1 MAKQIN
7 KKIVLADGSE
17 YYGYGF
23 GADVDRVCEIV
34 FDTSMVGYQEIIS
47 DPSYTNQMVVMTYTL
62 IGNYGMTDEDY
73 ESKALTCGALV
84 VREYNDLPSNFR
96 YTKTLAE
103 TMEESDIPG
112 IEGFDTREL
121 TRKIRDNGSCKAI
134 ITSAS
139 TPKEKALA
147 MIALADIPT
156 NAVSKVSCRKRW
168 YARTANAKYN
178 VVAIDCG
185 ARLSVI
191 RTLNELGC
199 NVTVMPYN
207 TSVSDVEK
215 MNPDA
220 ILISE
225 GPGNP
230 EDVPE
235 VIALIKALKGKY
247 PIVGVGLGHQLVALA
262 YGAKVY
268 KMKSGHHGCNHPIR
282 NLKTNTI
289 RTVAQNHN
297 YAVDP
302 MSVEATGLKVTHM
315 DITDDVIE
323 GLCSEAD
330 RVFTIQYHPDTMS
343 GPNGSISFYEEFIGL
358 MKEGK

>member
-1 MAKQIN
+1 MAKHLN
-7 KKIVLADGSE
+7 KKIVLADGTE

-23 GADVDRVCEIV
+23 GADIERVCEIV

-62 IGNYGMTDEDY
+62 IGNYGMADEDY
-73 ESKALTCGALV
+73 ESKAPSCGALV
-84 VREYNDLPSNFR
+84 VREYNDRPSNFR

-103 TMEESDIPG
+103 TMEENDIPG
-112 IEGFDTREL
+112 IAGFDTRAL

-134 ITSAS
+134 ITDAD

-147 MIALADIPT
+147 IIENTEIAKD
-156 NAVSKVSCRKRW
+156 AVKSVSCRKRW
-168 YARTANAKYN
+168 YARTANAKFN

-185 ARLSVI
+185 IRLSVI
-191 RTLNELGC
+191 RTLNEMGC

-207 TSVSDVEK
+207 TAAEEVIK

-220 ILISE
+220 VLISE

-235 VIALIKALKGKY
+235 VIALIQALKGKCVM
-247 PIVGVGLGHQLVALA
+247 VGIGLGHQLIALA
-262 YGAKVY
+262 YGAKTY
-268 KMKSGHHGCNHPIR
+268 KMGFGHHGCNHPVK
-282 NLKTNTI
+282 NLKTG
-289 RTVAQNHN
+289 TVETVSQNHT
-297 YAVDP
+297 YAVDAV
-302 MSVEATGLKVTHM
+302 SVDATALKVTHL
-315 DITDDVIE
+315 DILDDTVE
-323 GLCSEAD
+323 GLCAEED
-330 RVFTIQYHPDTMS
+330 RVFTVQYHPEVMS
-343 GPNGSISFYEEFIGL
+343 GPRGSVGFYDEFIHM

>member
-1 MAKQIN
+1 MAKQMN

-23 GADVDRVCEIV
+23 GADIERVCEIV

-47 DPSYTNQMVVMTYTL
+47 DLSYTDQMVVMTYTL

-73 ESKALTCGALV
+73 ESKIPNLGALV
-84 VREYNDLPSNFR
+84 VREYNDRPSNFR

-112 IEGFDTREL
+112 IAGFDTRAL

-134 ITSAS
+134 ITNAD

-147 MIALADIPT
+147 TIAATEIPT
-156 NAVSKVSCRKRW
+156 DAVSKVSCRKRW

-185 ARLSVI
+185 IRLSVI
-191 RTLNELGC
+191 RTLNEYGC
-199 NVTVMPYN
+199 NVTIMPYN
-207 TSVSDVEK
+207 TVAEEVIK

-230 EDVPE
+230 ENVTE
-235 VIALIKALKGKY
+235 VIELIKALKGKY
-247 PIVGVGLGHQLVALA
+247 PMVGIGLGHELIALA
-262 YGAKVY
+262 YGAKTY
-268 KMKSGHHGCNHPIR
+268 KMSFGHHGGNHPVK
-282 NLKTNTI
+282 NLKTG
-289 RTVAQNHN
+289 TVETVSQNHN
-297 YAVDP
+297 YAVDAV
-302 MSVEATGLKVTHM
+302 SVDETALKVTHL
-315 DITDDVIE
+315 DILDDTVE
-323 GLCSEAD
+323 GLCCEDD
-330 RVFTIQYHPDTMS
+330 RIFTVQYHPEVMS
-343 GPNGSISFYEEFIGL
+343 GPRGSVGFYDEFIRM

>member
-1 MAKQIN
+1 MAKQMN

-23 GADVDRVCEIV
+23 GADIDRVCEIV

-62 IGNYGMTDEDY
+62 IGNYGMADEDY
-73 ESKALTCGALV
+73 ESKAPSCGALV
-84 VREYNDLPSNFR
+84 VREYNDRPSNFR

-103 TMEESDIPG
+103 TMEENDIPG
-112 IEGFDTREL
+112 IAGFDTRAL
-121 TRKIRDNGSCKAI
+121 TRKIRDNGSCKAL
-134 ITSAS
+134 ITSAE
-139 TPKEKALA
+139 TPKEKALEI
-147 MIALADIPT
+147 IANTEIAKD
-156 NAVSKVSCRKRW
+156 AVKSVSCRKRW

-185 ARLSVI
+185 IRLSMI

-207 TSVSDVEK
+207 TAAEEVIK

-220 ILISE
+220 VLISE

-230 EDVPE
+230 EDVAE
-235 VIALIKALKGKY
+235 VIELIKALKGKCAM
-247 PIVGVGLGHQLVALA
+247 IGVGLGHQLIALA
-262 YGAKVY
+262 YGAKTY
-268 KMKSGHHGCNHPIR
+268 KMSFGHHGCNHPVK
-282 NLKTNTI
+282 NLKTGTI
-289 RTVAQNHN
+289 ETVSQNHN
-297 YAVDP
+297 YAVDAV
-302 MSVEATGLKVTHM
+302 SVDATALKVTHL
-315 DITDDVIE
+315 DILDDVVE
-323 GLCSEAD
+323 GLCCDED
-330 RVFTIQYHPDTMS
+330 RVFTVQYHPEMMS
-343 GPNGSISFYEEFIGL
+343 GPSGSVGFYDEFIHM

>member
-1 MAKQIN
+1 MAKQMN

-23 GADVDRVCEIV
+23 GADVERVCEIV

-62 IGNYGMTDEDY
+62 IGNYGMADEDY

-121 TRKIRDNGSCKAI
+121 TRKIRTNGSCKAL
-134 ITSAS
+134 ITSAD

-147 MIALADIPT
+147 MIAETEIPT
-156 NAVSKVSCRKRW
+156 NSVSKVSCRKRW

-207 TSVSDVEK
+207 VSVNDVVK

-230 EDVPE
+230 EDATE
-235 VIALIKALKGKY
+235 VIELIKALKGKY
-247 PIVGVGLGHQLVALA
+247 PMAGVGLGHQLIALA
-262 YGAKVY
+262 YGAKTY
-268 KMKSGHHGCNHPIR
+268 KMHCGHRGCNHPIKS
-282 NLKTNTI
+282 LKTNTI
-289 RTVAQNHN
+289 RTATQNHN

-302 MSVEATGLKVTHM
+302 MSVDATGLKVTHLN
-315 DITDDVIE
+315 ILDDTIE
-323 GLCSEAD
+323 GLCNEKD

-343 GPNGSISFYEEFIGL
+343 GPRGSVGFYEEFIGL
-358 MKEGK
+358 MKEDK

>member
-1 MAKQIN
+1 MAKQMN

-23 GADVDRVCEIV
+23 GADIERVCEIV
-34 FDTSMVGYQEIIS
+34 FDTSMVGYQEIVS

-62 IGNYGMTDEDY
+62 IGNYGMADEDY

-121 TRKIRDNGSCKAI
+121 TRKIRNNGSCKAL
-134 ITSAS
+134 ITSAD
-139 TPKEKALA
+139 TPKEKALEI
-147 MIALADIPT
+147 IAQTEIPT

-199 NVTVMPYN
+199 NVTVMPYDS
-207 TSVSDVEK
+207 SVSDVVR

-230 EDVPE
+230 EDVGE
-235 VIALIKALKGKY
+235 VIELIKALKGKY
-247 PIVGVGLGHQLVALA
+247 PMVGIGLGHQLIALA
-262 YGAKVY
+262 YGAKTY
-268 KMKSGHHGCNHPIR
+268 KMHCGHHGCNHPIK

-289 RTVAQNHN
+289 RTATQNHN

-302 MSVEATGLKVTHM
+302 MSVDATGLKVTHLDIM
-315 DITDDVIE
+315 DDTIE
-323 GLCSEAD
+323 GLCSEQD

-343 GPNGSISFYEEFIGL
+343 GPSGSVSFYNEFIGL

>member
-1 MAKQIN
+1 MAKQMN

-23 GADVDRVCEIV
+23 GANLDRVAELV
-34 FDTSMVGYQEIIS
+34 FDTSMCGYQEIVT
-47 DPSYTNQMVVMTYTL
+47 DLAYAGQMVLMTYPL
-62 IGNYGMTDEDY
+62 IGNYGITDEDY
-73 ESKALTCGALV
+73 ESKIPCCGGLI
-84 VREYNDLPSNFR
+84 VREYNDNPSNFR

-103 TMEESDIPG
+103 VMEEYDIPG
-112 IEGFDTREL
+112 IAGFDTREL
-121 TRKIRDNGSCKAI
+121 TRKIRDNGTCKAI

-191 RTLNELGC
+191 RTLNDLGC

-207 TSVSDVEK
+207 SSVSDVEK

-247 PIVGVGLGHQLVALA
+247 PIVGIGLGHQLVALA

-289 RTVAQNHN
+289 RTVAQNHS

-323 GLCSEAD
+323 GLCSEKD

-343 GPNGSISFYEEFIGL
+343 GPRGNISFYEEFIGL

>member
-1 MAKQIN
+1 MAKQMN

-23 GADVDRVCEIV
+23 GADVERVCEIV

-47 DPSYTNQMVVMTYTL
+47 DPSYAHQMVVMTYTL
-62 IGNYGMTDEDY
+62 IGNYGMADEDY

-103 TMEESDIPG
+103 TMEESNIPG
-112 IEGFDTREL
+112 IEGFDTRAL
-121 TRKIRDNGSCKAI
+121 TRKLRAGGSCKAL
-134 ITSAS
+134 ITSADTS
-139 TPKEKALA
+139 KEEALA
-147 MIALADIPT
+147 IIAQTEIPT

-207 TSVSDVEK
+207 TTVADVVR

-235 VIALIKALKGKY
+235 VIELIKGLKGKY
-247 PIVGVGLGHQLVALA
+247 PMVGIGLGHQLIALA
-262 YGAKVY
+262 YGAKTY
-268 KMKSGHHGCNHPIR
+268 KMHCGHHGCNHPIK

-289 RTVAQNHN
+289 RTAAQNHN

-302 MSVEATGLKVTHM
+302 MSVDATGLKVTHLNIM
-315 DITDDVIE
+315 DDTIE
-323 GLCSEAD
+323 GLCCESD

-343 GPNGSISFYEEFIGL
+343 GPSGSVGFYQEFIGL
-358 MKEGK
+358 MKEDK

>member
-7 KKIVLADGSE
+7 RKIVLADGSE

-23 GADVDRVCEIV
+23 GANVDRVCEIV

-47 DPSYTNQMVVMTYTL
+47 DPSYAHQMVVMTYTL
-62 IGNYGMTDEDY
+62 IGNYGMADEDY
-73 ESKALTCGALV
+73 ESKAPLCGALV

-103 TMEESDIPG
+103 TMEESNIPG
-112 IEGFDTREL
+112 IEGFDTRAL
-121 TRKIRDNGSCKAI
+121 TRKLRTIGTCKAL
-134 ITSAS
+134 ITSAD
-139 TPKEKALA
+139 TPKEEALA
-147 MIALADIPT
+147 IIAATASPP

-168 YARTANAKYN
+168 YARTATAKYN

-191 RTLNELGC
+191 RTLNEIGC

-207 TSVSDVEK
+207 TSVSDVER

-230 EDVPE
+230 EDLPE
-235 VIALIKALKGKY
+235 VVELIKALKGKY
-247 PIVGVGLGHQLVALA
+247 PIVGIGLGHQLVALA
-262 YGAKVY
+262 YGAKIY
-268 KMKSGHHGCNHPIR
+268 KMHCGHHGCNHPIK

-289 RTVAQNHN
+289 RTASQNHN

-302 MSVEATGLKVTHM
+302 MSVDETGLKVTHLDIM
-315 DITDDVIE
+315 DDTIE

-343 GPNGSISFYEEFIGL
+343 GPVGSVGFYQEFIGL

>member
-7 KKIVLADGSE
+7 KKIVLEDGSE

-73 ESKALTCGALV
+73 ESKTLSCGALV

-268 KMKSGHHGCNHPIR
+268 KMKSGHHGCNHPVR

-302 MSVEATGLKVTHM
+302 MSVEAPGLKVTHM

-343 GPNGSISFYEEFIGL
+343 GPSGSISFYEEFIGL

>member
-1 MAKQIN
+1 MAKQLN

-23 GADVDRVCEIV
+23 GADVERVCEIV

-47 DPSYTNQMVVMTYTL
+47 DPSYTDQMVVMTYTL

-73 ESKALTCGALV
+73 ESKAPSCGALV

-103 TMEESDIPG
+103 TMEENGIPG
-112 IEGFDTREL
+112 IAGFDTRAL

-134 ITSAS
+134 ITDAD
-139 TPKEKALA
+139 TPKERALA
-147 MIALADIPT
+147 IIAETAIPT
-156 NAVSKVSCRKRW
+156 DAVARVGCRKRW

-185 ARLSVI
+185 IRLSVI
-191 RTLNELGC
+191 RTLNEYGC

-207 TSVSDVEK
+207 TAAEEVIK

-230 EDVPE
+230 EDVTA
-235 VIALIKALKGKY
+235 VIDLIKALKGKY
-247 PIVGVGLGHQLVALA
+247 PMVGIGLGHQLIALA
-262 YGAKVY
+262 YGAKTY
-268 KMKSGHHGCNHPIR
+268 KMSFGHHGGNHPVK

-289 RTVAQNHN
+289 ETVSQNHN
-297 YAVDP
+297 YAVDAA
-302 MSVEATGLKVTHM
+302 SVDATALKVTHL
-315 DITDDVIE
+315 DILDDVVE
-323 GLCSEAD
+323 GLCSEED
-330 RVFTIQYHPDTMS
+330 GVFTVQYHPEVMS
-343 GPNGSISFYEEFIGL
+343 GPKGSVGFYDEFIRI

>member
-7 KKIVLADGSE
+7 KKIVLEDGSE

-73 ESKALTCGALV
+73 ESKTLSCGALV

-139 TPKEKALA
+139 NPKEKALA

-343 GPNGSISFYEEFIGL
+343 GPSGSISFYEEFIGL

>member
-1 MAKQIN
+1 MAKQMN
-7 KKIVLADGSE
+7 KKLVLADGSE

-23 GADVDRVCEIV
+23 GADIDRVCELV

-73 ESKALTCGALV
+73 ESRVPTCGGLV

-103 TMEESDIPG
+103 TMEEYDIPG
-112 IEGFDTREL
+112 IAGFDTREI
-121 TRKIRDNGSCKAI
+121 TRKLRDNGSCKALL
-134 ITSAS
+134 TSVN

-147 MIALADIPT
+147 ILANTEIPVD
-156 NAVSKVSCRKRW
+156 AVAKVSCRKRW

-185 ARLSVI
+185 IRLSVI

-207 TSVSDVEK
+207 TSAEDVEK

-230 EDVPE
+230 ENVKE

-247 PIVGVGLGHQLVALA
+247 PMVGIGLGHQLIALA
-262 YGAKVY
+262 YGAKTY
-268 KMKSGHHGCNHPIR
+268 KMSFGHHGCNHPVK
-282 NLKTNTI
+282 NLVTDTI
-289 RTVAQNHN
+289 ETVSQNHS
-297 YAVDP
+297 YAVDAI
-302 MSVEATGLKVTHM
+302 SVDDTELKVTHL
-315 DITDDVIE
+315 DLLDDVVE
-323 GLCSEAD
+323 GLQCEKD
-330 RVFTIQYHPDTMS
+330 RVFTVQYHPEIVS
-343 GPNGSISFYEEFIGL
+343 GPKGSVCFYDQFIRL
-358 MKEGK
+358 MKEDN

>member
-7 KKIVLADGSE
+7 RKIVLADGSE

-23 GADVDRVCEIV
+23 GANVDRVCEIV

-62 IGNYGMTDEDY
+62 IGNYGMADEDY

-103 TMEESDIPG
+103 TMEESNIPG
-112 IEGFDTREL
+112 IEGFDTRAL
-121 TRKIRDNGSCKAI
+121 TRKLREIGICKAL
-134 ITSAS
+134 ITSAD
-139 TPKEKALA
+139 TPKEEALA
-147 MIALADIPT
+147 IIAANEIPT

-207 TSVSDVEK
+207 TSVSDVER

-230 EDVPE
+230 EDLPE
-235 VIALIKALKGKY
+235 VVALIKALKGKY
-247 PIVGVGLGHQLVALA
+247 PIVGIGLGHQLVALA

-268 KMKSGHHGCNHPIR
+268 KMHCGHHGCNHPIK

-289 RTVAQNHN
+289 RTASQNHN

-302 MSVEATGLKVTHM
+302 MSVDETGLKVSHLDIM
-315 DITDDVIE
+315 DDTIE

-343 GPNGSISFYEEFIGL
+343 GPSGSVGFYQEFIGL

>member
-62 IGNYGMTDEDY
+62 IGNYGMADEDY

-121 TRKIRDNGSCKAI
+121 TRKIRDNGSCKAL
-134 ITSAS
+134 ITSAD

-147 MIALADIPT
+147 MIALEDIPT
-156 NAVSKVSCRKRW
+156 DAVSKVSCRKRW

-207 TSVSDVEK
+207 STVNDVEK

-268 KMKSGHHGCNHPIR
+268 KMNCGHHGCNHPIK
-282 NLKTNTI
+282 NLVTNTI
-289 RTVAQNHN
+289 RTFAQNHN

-302 MSVEATGLKVTHM
+302 MSVDATALKVTHL
-315 DITDDVIE
+315 DITDDTIE
-323 GLCSEAD
+323 GLCCEED
-330 RVFTIQYHPDTMS
+330 RVFTVQYHPDTAS
-343 GPNGSISFYEEFIGL
+343 SPRGGAGFYEAFIAL
-358 MKEGK
+358 MKEDK

>member
-7 KKIVLADGSE
+7 KKIVLEDGSE

-73 ESKALTCGALV
+73 ESKTLSCGALV

-343 GPNGSISFYEEFIGL
+343 GPSGSISFYEEFIGL

>member
-1 MAKQIN
+1 MERKFN
-7 KKIVLADGSE
+7 RKLVLEDGTE
-17 YYGYGF
+17 FYGF
-23 GADVDRVCEIV
+23 GFGGSSERVCEIV
-34 FDTSMVGYQEIIS
+34 FNTSMAGYQEIIS

-121 TRKIRDNGSCKAI
+121 TRKLRSIGSCKAI
-134 ITSAS
+134 ITSAD
-139 TPKEKALA
+139 TPKEKALEI
-147 MIALADIPT
+147 IASTEIPT

-207 TSVSDVEK
+207 TTVGEVEK

-220 ILISE
+220 VLISE

-230 EDVPE
+230 EDVTE
-235 VIALIKALKGKY
+235 VIELIKALKGKY
-247 PIVGVGLGHQLVALA
+247 PMVGVGLGHQLIALA
-262 YGAKVY
+262 YGAKTY
-268 KMKSGHHGCNHPIR
+268 KMHCGHHGCNHPIK

-289 RTVAQNHN
+289 RNAAQNHN

-302 MSVEATGLKVTHM
+302 MSVDETGLKVTHLDIM
-315 DITDDVIE
+315 DDTIE
-323 GLCSEAD
+323 GLCSEKD
-330 RVFTIQYHPDTMS
+330 RVFTVQYHPDTMS
-343 GPNGSISFYEEFIGL
+343 GPAGSVGFYEEFIGL
-358 MKEGK
+358 MKEDK

>member
-7 KKIVLADGSE
+7 RKIVLADGSE

-23 GADVDRVCEIV
+23 GANVDRVCEIV

-62 IGNYGMTDEDY
+62 IGNYGMADEDY
-73 ESKALTCGALV
+73 ESKAPLCGALV

-103 TMEESDIPG
+103 TMEESNIPG
-112 IEGFDTREL
+112 IEGFDTRAL
-121 TRKIRDNGSCKAI
+121 TRKLREIGTCKAL
-134 ITSAS
+134 ITSADTS
-139 TPKEKALA
+139 KEEALA
-147 MIALADIPT
+147 LIAATEIPT

-191 RTLNELGC
+191 RTLNEIGC

-230 EDVPE
+230 EDLPE
-235 VIALIKALKGKY
+235 VVALIKALKGKY
-247 PIVGVGLGHQLVALA
+247 PIVGIGLGHQLIALA
-262 YGAKVY
+262 YGAKIY
-268 KMKSGHHGCNHPIR
+268 KMHCGHHGCNHPIK
-282 NLKTNTI
+282 NLKTGTI
-289 RTVAQNHN
+289 RTASQNHN

-302 MSVEATGLKVTHM
+302 MSVDETGLKVTHLDIM
-315 DITDDVIE
+315 DDTIE

-343 GPNGSISFYEEFIGL
+343 GPSGSVGFYQEFIGL

>member
-1 MAKQIN
+1 MAKQMN
-7 KKIVLADGSE
+7 KKIVLADGTE

-23 GADVDRVCEIV
+23 GADVERVCEIV

-73 ESKALTCGALV
+73 ESKMLSCGALV
-84 VREYNDLPSNFR
+84 VREYNDRPSNFR

-112 IEGFDTREL
+112 IEGLDTREL
-121 TRKIRDNGSCKAI
+121 TRKLRENGSCKAM
-134 ITSAS
+134 ITSAD
-139 TPKEKALA
+139 TPKEQALA
-147 MIALADIPT
+147 IIAETEIPT
-156 NAVSKVSCRKRW
+156 NAVSEVSCRKRW

-207 TSVSDVEK
+207 ISVNEVER

-235 VIALIKALKGKY
+235 VIELIRALKGKY
-247 PIVGVGLGHQLVALA
+247 PIVGIGLGHQLVALA

-268 KMKSGHHGCNHPIR
+268 KMNCGHHGCNHPIK
-282 NLKTNTI
+282 NLKTGTI
-289 RTVAQNHN
+289 RTAAQNHN

-302 MSVEATGLKVTHM
+302 MSVDETALKVSHLN
-315 DITDDVIE
+315 ITDDTVE
-323 GLCSEAD
+323 GLCCEKD

-343 GPNGSISFYEEFIGL
+343 GPVGSVGFYQEFIGL

>member
-1 MAKQIN
+1 MAKQMN
-7 KKIVLADGSE
+7 KKIVLADGTE

-23 GADVDRVCEIV
+23 GADVERVCEIV
-34 FDTSMVGYQEIIS
+34 FDTSMVGYQEIVS

-73 ESKALTCGALV
+73 ESKTLSCGALV

-112 IEGFDTREL
+112 IEGIDTREL
-121 TRKIRDNGSCKAI
+121 TRKLRESGSCKAL
-134 ITSAS
+134 ITSAD

-147 MIALADIPT
+147 IIENTEIPA

-185 ARLSVI
+185 VRLSVI

-207 TSVSDVEK
+207 TSVDDVVR

-220 ILISE
+220 VLISE

-230 EDVPE
+230 EDVAE
-235 VIALIKALKGKY
+235 VVALVKALKGKY
-247 PIVGVGLGHQLVALA
+247 PIVGIGLGHQLVALA
-262 YGAKVY
+262 YGAKTY
-268 KMKSGHHGCNHPIR
+268 KMHCGHHGCNHPIK

-289 RTVAQNHN
+289 RTAAQNHN

-302 MSVEATGLKVTHM
+302 ISVDETGLKVTHL
-315 DITDDVIE
+315 DIIDDTVE
-323 GLCSEAD
+323 GLCSEQD

-343 GPNGSISFYEEFIGL
+343 GPSGSVGFYEEFIGL

>member
-7 KKIVLADGSE
+7 RKIVLADGSE

-23 GADVDRVCEIV
+23 GANVDRVCEIV

-47 DPSYTNQMVVMTYTL
+47 DPSYANQMVVMTYTL
-62 IGNYGMTDEDY
+62 IGNYGMADEDY
-73 ESKALTCGALV
+73 ESKAPLCGALV

-103 TMEESDIPG
+103 TMEESNSPG
-112 IEGFDTREL
+112 IEGFDTRAL
-121 TRKIRDNGSCKAI
+121 TRKLREIGTCKAL
-134 ITSAS
+134 ITSAD
-139 TPKEKALA
+139 TPKEEALA
-147 MIALADIPT
+147 IIAAAEIPT
-156 NAVSKVSCRKRW
+156 NSVSKVSCRKRW

-191 RTLNELGC
+191 RTLNEIGC

-207 TSVSDVEK
+207 TSVADVER

-230 EDVPE
+230 EDLPE
-235 VIALIKALKGKY
+235 VVALIKALKGKY
-247 PIVGVGLGHQLVALA
+247 PIVGIGLGHQLVALA

-268 KMKSGHHGCNHPIR
+268 KMHCGHHGCNHPIK

-289 RTVAQNHN
+289 RTASQNHN

-302 MSVEATGLKVTHM
+302 MSVDETALKVTHLDIM
-315 DITDDVIE
+315 DDTIE
-323 GLCSEAD
+323 GLCSESD

-343 GPNGSISFYEEFIGL
+343 GPCGSVGFYQEFIGL

>member
-112 IEGFDTREL
+112 IEGLDTREL
-121 TRKIRDNGSCKAI
+121 TRKLRDQGSCKAL
-134 ITSAS
+134 ITSAD
-139 TPKEKALA
+139 TPKEKALEI
-147 MIALADIPT
+147 IAAAETPA

-168 YARTANAKYN
+168 YARTANAKYH
-178 VVAIDCG
+178 VVAIDCS

-191 RTLNELGC
+191 RTLNEKGC

-207 TSVSDVEK
+207 TTVADVER

-220 ILISE
+220 VLISE

-235 VIALIKALKGKY
+235 VIELIRALKGKY
-247 PIVGVGLGHQLVALA
+247 PIAGVGLGHQLVALA

-268 KMKSGHHGCNHPIR
+268 KMKCGHHGCNHPIG

-289 RTVAQNHN
+289 RTATQNHN

-302 MSVEATGLKVTHM
+302 VSVDETDLKVTHLN
-315 DITDDVIE
+315 ITDDTVE
-323 GLCSEAD
+323 GLCCEKD

-343 GPNGSISFYEEFIGL
+343 GPAGSVGFYDEFIGL

>member
-1 MAKQIN
+1 MAKQMN
-7 KKIVLADGSE
+7 KKIVLEDGSE

-23 GADVDRVCEIV
+23 GADVERVCEIV
-34 FDTSMVGYQEIIS
+34 FDTSMVGYQEIVS

-62 IGNYGMTDEDY
+62 IGNYGMADEDY
-73 ESKALTCGALV
+73 ESKALTCGALA

-103 TMEESDIPG
+103 TMEESNIPG
-112 IEGFDTREL
+112 IEGFDTRAL
-121 TRKIRDNGSCKAI
+121 TRKLRDNGSCKAI
-134 ITSAS
+134 ITSAD

-147 MIALADIPT
+147 LIAETEIPT
-156 NAVSKVSCRKRW
+156 NSVSKVSCRKRW
-168 YARTANAKYN
+168 YARTANAKYY

-207 TSVSDVEK
+207 VSVSEVER

-220 ILISE
+220 ILITE

-230 EDVPE
+230 EDVTE
-235 VIALIKALKGKY
+235 VIELIKALKGKY
-247 PIVGVGLGHQLVALA
+247 PIVGIGLGHQLVALA
-262 YGAKVY
+262 YGAKTY
-268 KMKSGHHGCNHPIR
+268 KMKSGHHGTNHPVR
-282 NLKTNTI
+282 SLKTGTV
-289 RTVAQNHN
+289 RTVSQNHN

-302 MSVEATGLKVTHM
+302 MSVDETGLKVTHL
-315 DITDDVIE
+315 DIMDDVIE
-323 GLCSEAD
+323 GLCCEAD

-343 GPNGSISFYEEFIGL
+343 GPSGSTSFYKEFIGL

>member
-1 MAKQIN
+1 MAEKMN
-7 KKIVLADGSE
+7 KKLVLENGME
-17 YYGYGF
+17 FPGYGF
-23 GADVDRVCEIV
+23 GADKDAIADLVYN
-34 FDTSMVGYQEIIS
+34 TSMVGYQEIVS
-47 DPSYTNQMVVMTYTL
+47 ENSYFEQMVVMTYPI
-62 IGNYGMTDEDY
+62 IGSYGVNDEDDETKY
-73 ESKALTCGALV
+73 PNIGGLI
-84 VREYNDLPSNFR
+84 VRDYNDVPSNFR

-103 TMEESDIPG
+103 TMEESNIPG
-112 IEGFDTREL
+112 IEGFDTRAL
-121 TRKIRDNGSCKAI
+121 TRKLRDNGSCKAI
-134 ITSAS
+134 ITSAD

-147 MIALADIPT
+147 LIAETKIPT

-207 TSVSDVEK
+207 VSVSEVER

-220 ILISE
+220 ILITE

-230 EDVPE
+230 EDVTE
-235 VIALIKALKGKY
+235 VIELIKALKGKY
-247 PIVGVGLGHQLVALA
+247 PIVGIGLGHQLVALA
-262 YGAKVY
+262 YGAKTY
-268 KMKSGHHGCNHPIR
+268 KMKSGHHGTNHPVR
-282 NLKTNTI
+282 SLKTGTV
-289 RTVAQNHN
+289 RTVSQNHN

-302 MSVEATGLKVTHM
+302 MSVDETGLKVTHL
-315 DITDDVIE
+315 DIMDDVIE
-323 GLCSEAD
+323 GLCCEAD

-343 GPNGSISFYEEFIGL
+343 GPSGSTSFYKEFIGL

>member
-1 MAKQIN
+1 MAKQVN
-7 KKIVLADGSE
+7 KKIVLEDGSE

-23 GADVDRVCEIV
+23 GADIERVCEIV

-103 TMEESDIPG
+103 TMEESNIPG

-121 TRKIRDNGSCKAI
+121 TRKLRAGGSCKAL
-134 ITSAS
+134 ITSADTS
-139 TPKEKALA
+139 KEEALA
-147 MIALADIPT
+147 IIAQTEIPT

-207 TSVSDVEK
+207 TSVADVVR

-235 VIALIKALKGKY
+235 VIELIKGLKGKY
-247 PIVGVGLGHQLVALA
+247 PMVGIGLGHQLIALA
-262 YGAKVY
+262 YGAKTY
-268 KMKSGHHGCNHPIR
+268 KMHCGHHGCNHPIK

-289 RTVAQNHN
+289 RTAAQNHN

-302 MSVEATGLKVTHM
+302 LSVDATGLKVTHLNIM
-315 DITDDVIE
+315 DDTIE
-323 GLCSEAD
+323 GLCCESD

-343 GPNGSISFYEEFIGL
+343 GPSGSVGFYQEFIGL
-358 MKEGK
+358 MKEDK

>member
-7 KKIVLADGSE
+7 RKIVLADGSE

-23 GADVDRVCEIV
+23 GANVDRVCEIV

-47 DPSYTNQMVVMTYTL
+47 DPSYTNRMVVMTYTL
-62 IGNYGMTDEDY
+62 IGNYGMADEDY
-73 ESKALTCGALV
+73 ESKAPLCGALV

-103 TMEESDIPG
+103 TMEESNIPG
-112 IEGFDTREL
+112 IEGFDTRAL
-121 TRKIRDNGSCKAI
+121 TRKLREIGTCKAL
-134 ITSAS
+134 ITSAD
-139 TPKEKALA
+139 TPKEEALA
-147 MIALADIPT
+147 IIAAAEIPT

-191 RTLNELGC
+191 RTLNEIGC

-207 TSVSDVEK
+207 TSVSDVER

-230 EDVPE
+230 EDLPE
-235 VIALIKALKGKY
+235 VVALIKALKGKY
-247 PIVGVGLGHQLVALA
+247 PIVGIGLGHQLVALA
-262 YGAKVY
+262 YGAKIY
-268 KMKSGHHGCNHPIR
+268 KMHCGHHGCNHPIK

-289 RTVAQNHN
+289 RTASQNHN

-302 MSVEATGLKVTHM
+302 MSVDETGLKVTHLDIM
-315 DITDDVIE
+315 DDTIE

-343 GPNGSISFYEEFIGL
+343 GPSGSVGFYQEFIGL

>member
-1 MAKQIN
+1 MAKQMN

-23 GADVDRVCEIV
+23 GADIERVCEIV

-73 ESKALTCGALV
+73 ESKTPFCGALV

-121 TRKIRDNGSCKAI
+121 TRKLRTIGSCKAI
-134 ITSAS
+134 ITSAD
-139 TPKEKALA
+139 TPKEKALEI
-147 MIALADIPT
+147 IANTEIPT

-207 TSVSDVEK
+207 VSVSDVVN

-235 VIALIKALKGKY
+235 VIELIKALKGKY
-247 PIVGVGLGHQLVALA
+247 PIVGVGLGHQLIALA
-262 YGAKVY
+262 YGAKTY
-268 KMKSGHHGCNHPIR
+268 KMTCGHDGCNHPIK

-289 RTVAQNHN
+289 RTYTQNHN

-302 MSVEATGLKVTHM
+302 MTVDATGLKVTHLDIM
-315 DITDDVIE
+315 DDTIE
-323 GLCSEAD
+323 GLCSESD
-330 RVFTIQYHPDTMS
+330 RVFSIQYHPDTMS
-343 GPNGSISFYEEFIGL
+343 GPCGSVGFYDEFINL
-358 MKEGK
+358 IKEGK

>member
-7 KKIVLADGSE
+7 RKIVLADGSE

-23 GADVDRVCEIV
+23 GANVDRVCEIV

-62 IGNYGMTDEDY
+62 IGNYGMADEDY

-103 TMEESDIPG
+103 TMEESNIPG

-121 TRKIRDNGSCKAI
+121 TRKLRAGGSCKAL
-134 ITSAS
+134 ITSADTS
-139 TPKEKALA
+139 KEEALA
-147 MIALADIPT
+147 IIAQTEIPT

-207 TSVSDVEK
+207 TTVADVVR

-235 VIALIKALKGKY
+235 VIELIKGLKGKY
-247 PIVGVGLGHQLVALA
+247 PMVGIGLGHQLIALA
-262 YGAKVY
+262 YGAKTY
-268 KMKSGHHGCNHPIR
+268 KMHCGHHGCNHPIK

-289 RTVAQNHN
+289 RTAAQNHN

-302 MSVEATGLKVTHM
+302 MSVDATGLKVTHLNIM
-315 DITDDVIE
+315 DDTIE
-323 GLCSEAD
+323 GLCCESD

-343 GPNGSISFYEEFIGL
+343 GPSGSVGFYQEFIGL
-358 MKEGK
+358 MKEDK

>member
-1 MAKQIN
+1 MAKQLN

-23 GADVDRVCEIV
+23 GADVERVCEIV

-73 ESKALTCGALV
+73 ESKAPNCGALV

-103 TMEESDIPG
+103 TMEENGIPG
-112 IEGFDTREL
+112 IAGFDTRAL

-134 ITSAS
+134 ITDAD
-139 TPKEKALA
+139 TPKDKALA
-147 MIALADIPT
+147 TIAATEIPT
-156 NAVSKVSCRKRW
+156 DAVAKVGCRKRW

-185 ARLSVI
+185 IRLSVI
-191 RTLNELGC
+191 RTLNEYGC

-207 TSVSDVEK
+207 TAAEEVIK

-220 ILISE
+220 VLISE

-230 EDVPE
+230 EDVTE
-235 VIALIKALKGKY
+235 VIALIKALMGKF
-247 PIVGVGLGHQLVALA
+247 PMVGIGLGHQLIALA
-262 YGAKVY
+262 YGAKTY
-268 KMKSGHHGCNHPIR
+268 KMSFGHHGGNHPVK

-289 RTVAQNHN
+289 ETVSQNHN
-297 YAVDP
+297 YAVDAA
-302 MSVEATGLKVTHM
+302 SVDATTLKVTHL
-315 DITDDVIE
+315 DILDDVVE
-323 GLCSEAD
+323 GLCCEED
-330 RVFTIQYHPDTMS
+330 RVFTVQYHPEVMS
-343 GPNGSISFYEEFIGL
+343 GPAGSIGFYDEFIRM

>member
-1 MAKQIN
+1 MAKQMN
-7 KKIVLADGSE
+7 KKLVLADGSE

-23 GADVDRVCEIV
+23 GADVERVCEIV

-47 DPSYTNQMVVMTYTL
+47 DPAYTGQMVVMTYTL

-73 ESKALTCGALV
+73 ESKAPSCGALV
-84 VREYNDLPSNFR
+84 VREYNDRPSNFR

-103 TMEESDIPG
+103 TMEENDIPG
-112 IEGFDTREL
+112 IEGFDTRAL
-121 TRKIRDNGSCKAI
+121 TRKIRDNGSCKAL
-134 ITSAS
+134 ITSID

-147 MIALADIPT
+147 IIAETELAKDT
-156 NAVSKVSCRKRW
+156 VKQVSCRKRW

-185 ARLSVI
+185 VRLSVI
-191 RTLNELGC
+191 RTLNEMGC

-207 TSVSDVEK
+207 TAAEEVMK

-220 ILISE
+220 VLISE

-230 EDVPE
+230 VDVPE
-235 VIALIKALKGKY
+235 VIALVKELKGKY
-247 PIVGVGLGHQLVALA
+247 PIVGIGLGHQIVALA
-262 YGAKVY
+262 YGANVY
-268 KMKSGHHGCNHPIR
+268 KMSFGHHGGNHPVK

-289 RTVAQNHN
+289 ETVSQNHN
-297 YAVDP
+297 YAVDAV
-302 MSVEATGLKVTHM
+302 SVDETALRVTHL
-315 DITDDVIE
+315 DILDDTVE
-323 GLCSEAD
+323 GLCCEED
-330 RVFTIQYHPDTMS
+330 RVFTVQYHPEVMS
-343 GPNGSISFYEEFIGL
+343 GPRGSIGFYDEFIGM

>member
-1 MAKQIN
+1 MAKQMN
-7 KKIVLADGSE
+7 KKLVLADGSE

-23 GADVDRVCEIV
+23 GADIDRVCELV

-73 ESKALTCGALV
+73 ESRVPTCGGLV

-103 TMEESDIPG
+103 TMEEYDIPG
-112 IEGFDTREL
+112 IAGFDTREI
-121 TRKIRDNGSCKAI
+121 TRKLRDNGSCKALL
-134 ITSAS
+134 TSVN

-147 MIALADIPT
+147 ILANTEIPVD
-156 NAVSKVSCRKRW
+156 AVAKVSCRKRW

-185 ARLSVI
+185 IRLSVI

-207 TSVSDVEK
+207 TSSEDVEK

-230 EDVPE
+230 EDVKE

-247 PIVGVGLGHQLVALA
+247 PMVGIGLGHQLIALA
-262 YGAKVY
+262 YGAKTY
-268 KMKSGHHGCNHPIR
+268 KMSFGHHGCNHPVK
-282 NLKTNTI
+282 NLVTGTI
-289 RTVAQNHN
+289 ETVSQNHS
-297 YAVDP
+297 YAVDAV
-302 MSVEATGLKVTHM
+302 SVDETELKVTHL
-315 DITDDVIE
+315 DLLDDVVE
-323 GLCSEAD
+323 GLQCEKD
-330 RVFTIQYHPDTMS
+330 RVFTVQYHPEIVS
-343 GPNGSISFYEEFIGL
+343 GPKGSVCFYDQFIRL
-358 MKEGK
+358 MKEDN

>member
-1 MAKQIN
+1 M
-7 KKIVLADGSE
+7 L
-17 YYGYGF
+17 
-23 GADVDRVCEIV
+23 
-34 FDTSMVGYQEIIS
+34 
-47 DPSYTNQMVVMTYTL
+47 
-62 IGNYGMTDEDY
+62 
-73 ESKALTCGALV
+73 
-84 VREYNDLPSNFR
+84 FR
-96 YTKTLAE
+96 
-103 TMEESDIPG
+103 S
-112 IEGFDTREL
+112 
-121 TRKIRDNGSCKAI
+121 
-134 ITSAS
+134 
-139 TPKEKALA
+139 
-147 MIALADIPT
+147 
-156 NAVSKVSCRKRW
+156 
-168 YARTANAKYN
+168 TANAKYN

-191 RTLNELGC
+191 RTLNDLGC

-207 TSVSDVEK
+207 SSVSDVEK

-247 PIVGVGLGHQLVALA
+247 PIVGIGLGHQLVALA

-289 RTVAQNHN
+289 RTVAQNHS

-323 GLCSEAD
+323 GLCSEKD

-343 GPNGSISFYEEFIGL
+343 GPRGNISFYEEFIGL